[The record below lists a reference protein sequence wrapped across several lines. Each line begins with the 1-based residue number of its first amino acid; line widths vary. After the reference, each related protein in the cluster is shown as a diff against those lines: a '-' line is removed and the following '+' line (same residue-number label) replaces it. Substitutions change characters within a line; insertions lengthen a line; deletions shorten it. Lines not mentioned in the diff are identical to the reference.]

1 MLSPEEK
8 GRITNNIVEVL
19 TRLDMDMHKYHKT
32 SEEYAL
38 RMHGISSILT
48 KVENDFDEELLMWV
62 LFTFEKRI
70 GHSLPLDSK
79 IVKKLIQKGCSIKKV
94 HSIWQYKK

>member
-1 MLSPEEK
+1 MPSLEEM
-8 GRITNNIVEVL
+8 GRITNNIIEVL
-19 TRLDMDMHKYHKT
+19 TRLDIDMHKYPET
-32 SEEYAL
+32 SKEYAL

-48 KVENDFDEELLMWV
+48 KVEHDFDEELLMWV
-62 LFTFEKRI
+62 LITFENRI

-94 HSIWQYKK
+94 HSICQYKK